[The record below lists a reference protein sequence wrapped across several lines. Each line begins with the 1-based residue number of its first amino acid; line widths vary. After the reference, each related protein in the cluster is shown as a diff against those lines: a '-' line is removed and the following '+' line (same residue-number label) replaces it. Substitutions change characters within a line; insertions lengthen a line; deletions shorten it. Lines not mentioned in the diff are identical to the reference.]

1 MDYGYA
7 LVSTT
12 AQNLTRQIDTL
23 KAGGIPEELIWSDWR
38 TGATMARDGLEDLL
52 RRVPPHA
59 GHRITV
65 VTLDR
70 LGRNMRECLNLAH
83 ELTERGIGL
92 RTLKDQIPVDTS
104 VPGPAA
110 DMAIALLAMF
120 AQMERIYM
128 LERAASARP
137 TPWPTGSTSAPTGL
151 NGTLCSTRR

>member
-1 MDYGYA
+1 
-7 LVSTT
+7 
-12 AQNLTRQIDTL
+12 
-23 KAGGIPEELIWSDWR
+23 
-38 TGATMARDGLEDLL
+38 MARDGLEDLL

-92 RTLKDQIPVDTS
+92 RTLRDQIPVDTT
-104 VPGPAA
+104 VPGSAA

-128 LERAASARP
+128 LERAASAQGRP
-137 TPWPTGSTSAPTGL
+137 RKPAACPTGGLPRRPPSSARQPP
-151 NGTLCSTRR
+151 R